1 MTAPI
6 SKSASESARNL
17 AVALVPPWQ
26 APDGLLWDVNKAAEQ
41 IGLTIQSAI
50 DTEID
55 TEQGRWQETIYNL
68 VTKETGQLHPP
79 PMIDGAGCDS
89 GDPLDFTLSE
99 IQQAIGAWEDHAAK
113 LHTARQKDAE
123 MIVRLMK
130 QADELMTLRDSLTKQ
145 VEELRADKARLD
157 WLDGRMIDGVHVEV
171 WAKGDPEVKV
181 EREAVVYLGTCTAR
195 ASHIR
200 LAIDA
205 AMRCKDTPNNHPHH

>member
-1 MTAPI
+1 MSDI
-6 SKSASESARNL
+6 SKSASE
-17 AVALVPPWQ
+17 
-26 APDGLLWDVNKAAEQ
+26 AAEKCVKASFSWRQ
-41 IGLTIQSAI
+41 SDALNSCAEIIQSAI

-123 MIVRLMK
+123 TIAELEAENEGLVRLL
-130 QADELMTLRDSLTKQ
+130 QNRAERI
-145 VEELRADKARLD
+145 EELKAMYEQEYGKR
-157 WLDGRMIDGVHVEV
+157 
-171 WAKGDPEVKV
+171 
-181 EREAVVYLGTCTAR
+181 
-195 ASHIR
+195 
-200 LAIDA
+200 
-205 AMRCKDTPNNHPHH
+205 

>member
-1 MTAPI
+1 MSDI
-6 SKSASESARNL
+6 SKSASE
-17 AVALVPPWQ
+17 
-26 APDGLLWDVNKAAEQ
+26 AAEKCVKASFSWRQ
-41 IGLTIQSAI
+41 SDALNSCAEIIQSAI

-123 MIVRLMK
+123 MIAKLEKDIIGLMDYEYK
-130 QADELMTLRDSLTKQ
+130 SKAESDSQIASLTKQ
-145 VEELRADKARLD
+145 VEELQAKVRYLD
-157 WLDGRMIDGVHVEV
+157 QRDVFH
-171 WAKGDPEVKV
+171 GD
-181 EREAVVYLGTCTAR
+181 
-195 ASHIR
+195 
-200 LAIDA
+200 
-205 AMRCKDTPNNHPHH
+205 